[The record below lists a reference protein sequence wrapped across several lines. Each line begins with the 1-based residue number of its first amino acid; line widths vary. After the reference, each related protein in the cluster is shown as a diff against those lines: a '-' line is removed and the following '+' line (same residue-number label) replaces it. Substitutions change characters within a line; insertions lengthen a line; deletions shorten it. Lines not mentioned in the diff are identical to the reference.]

1 VQVFNSLF
9 SKIVWG
15 IICLLLFGAGCV
27 FVLRNFLNPPPVPIV
42 PASNTAPQAQPTP
55 TNPTQ
60 TETSSPTPSD
70 SATATPTPTQ
80 PSASDTS
87 TPPQSSDGQAPETS
101 ATPTPA
107 PSTPSSTTPSLVTSS
122 PTATPN
128 KYLPTSEPN
137 NSNSSALP
145 ALALPNQVVLSVP
158 KKLKPGAML
167 SIFENVDNNNRPDPI
182 NYSPTTTKEVAGLSL
197 TSVKQSEFQ
206 EVSGYFLAERS
217 GNFAFV
223 ITIPDNSNLD
233 STNLR
238 LKIDGQPLSN
248 VKGGSVTLD
257 KGWHKVDLF
266 YFESNSSTVN
276 QIQVKWGLEGSNLK
290 RLQTWREVS

>member
-1 VQVFNSLF
+1 MQVFKNLF
-9 SKIVWG
+9 AKIVWG
-15 IICLLLFGAGCV
+15 IIFLLLFGAGCV
-27 FVLRNFLNPPPVPIV
+27 FVLKNFLNPPPVPTL

-60 TETSSPTPSD
+60 AETPLPTPSD
-70 SATATPTPTQ
+70 PPTPQ
-80 PSASDTS
+80 PSASDVPTPATATPLSTNPPEPTS
-87 TPPQSSDGQAPETS
+87 TPNTS
-101 ATPTPA
+101 
-107 PSTPSSTTPSLVTSS
+107 
-122 PTATPN
+122 
-128 KYLPTSEPN
+128 LPTSEPN

-182 NYSPTTTKEVAGLSL
+182 NYSPTITKEVAGLSL
-197 TSVKQSEFQ
+197 ISVKQSEFQ

-217 GNFAFV
+217 GNYAFV

-238 LKIDGQPLSN
+238 LKIDGQP
-248 VKGGSVTLD
+248 
-257 KGWHKVDLF
+257 
-266 YFESNSSTVN
+266 
-276 QIQVKWGLEGSNLK
+276 
-290 RLQTWREVS
+290 